1 MKDNEQVN
9 AVYNKKEA
17 YLMLVCQGVHNST
30 VVALARRNPGLKHL
44 VLDECDAVT
53 AVAIKVYSYVLMKI

>member
-1 MKDNEQVN
+1 
-9 AVYNKKEA
+9 
-17 YLMLVCQGVHNST
+17 MLVFSGVHNST

-53 AVAIKVYSYVLMKI
+53 AVAIKVGTRYYPVLDR